1 VPGSTDPIVAERLY
15 GISFDPADINR
26 VISSPGDK
34 LIDRINLSGTLVKS
48 VELAAFRVD
57 DLESM
62 GTSFDDIIFGGLG
75 ADFIHGGDGDD
86 AVSGA
91 EALPYYYAATGAL
104 GGFTE
109 VNNFIKLQQNV
120 GLIDPT
126 VVQPQPFWFSFAPY
140 NPGHVLAYQANYDGT
155 KKDTNVSEFA
165 YYDENAPRR
174 TIMLDPVTAVPLV
187 NSAPTARHF
196 LLNFDATEGPQDTRW
211 LNAAAGAEE
220 RQTDG
225 DDRIFG
231 DLGND
236 WIVGGT
242 GRDHAYGGYGDD
254 LINMD
259 DDHNSP
265 TVIPNGKPG
274 KAIAGNLE
282 NNSPDDYQS
291 YADITYGGA
300 GRDVMILSSGFDRA
314 VDWTG
319 EFNSFL
325 VPFSPFG
332 APSITRS
339 LSPHVAEFLLD
350 LSAADGADQGMPDGK
365 LFIDQKQAGQK
376 IDAPDPARHYEP
388 FAELGMVR
396 QKDADWNDQHGG
408 PKDPQAGN
416 LPGQHRDVRER
427 AIEDVPPPQAA
438 AVTAASALFSLLSA
452 SPSTGGIDPTAA
464 VATTSGAPAPAG
476 GSTIYWTG
484 GTTAADATADGS
496 STGISAIDWSGHYL
510 GDTASAATSG
520 SGSGASTAIGMAL
533 PTFIVVQSQLAGDG
547 TGALPA
553 A

>member
-1 VPGSTDPIVAERLY
+1 
-15 GISFDPADINR
+15 
-26 VISSPGDK
+26 
-34 LIDRINLSGTLVKS
+34 VKS

-57 DLESM
+57 DLERTIGTTP

-75 ADFIHGGDGDD
+75 GDFIHGGDGDD

-91 EALPYYYAATGAL
+91 EALPYYYEAMGAAN
-104 GGFTE
+104 FTE
-109 VNNFIKLQQNV
+109 VNDFIKLQQNV

-126 VVQPQPFWFSFAPY
+126 VVQPQPFWYSFAPY

-187 NSAPTARHF
+187 NSSLTARHF
-196 LLNFDATEGPQDTRW
+196 LLNFDATEGPPDTRW
-211 LNAAAGAEE
+211 SAAAAGSAA
-220 RQTDG
+220 RATDG
-225 DDRIFG
+225 DDVIFG

-300 GRDVMILSSGFDRA
+300 GRDVMIMNSGFDRA

-332 APSITRS
+332 EPSITRA
-339 LSPHVAEFLLD
+339 LNPHVAQFLLD

-365 LFIDQKQAGQK
+365 LFIDQKRTLNH
-376 IDAPDPARHYEP
+376 ILAPDPARHYEP

-396 QKDADWNDQHGG
+396 PQDGDWNDQHGG

-427 AIEDVPPPQAA
+427 AIEGVPPPQAA
-438 AVTAASALFSLLSA
+438 AVSTLLFAGTSSA
-452 SPSTGGIDPTAA
+452 GIEPTTA
-464 VATTSGAPAPAG
+464 VAATSGATAGAVPAG
-476 GSTIYWTG
+476 GSTIDWTG
-484 GTTAADATADGS
+484 GTTAANATADGN
-496 STGISAIDWSGHYL
+496 STGISAIDWSGDYL
-510 GDTASAATSG
+510 DDGAAAATSG
-520 SGSGASTAIGMAL
+520 SGSGGAQAIGMAL